1 MTPATTGLNLATPL
15 NVAEGQALSLTPEMR
30 AFLLHGPRAKSKL
43 DRDTIRHGGAATVL
57 VQWRRHREEL
67 LDACPPGRRPWAY
80 WMVERRFE
88 RRPSGELGEL
98 RAISQLCLYRD
109 AAEVEYVERRL
120 RELGRQRY
128 RGRRHDAG
136 ALRVA

>member
-1 MTPATTGLNLATPL
+1 
-15 NVAEGQALSLTPEMR
+15 
-30 AFLLHGPRAKSKL
+30 
-43 DRDTIRHGGAATVL
+43 
-57 VQWRRHREEL
+57 
-67 LDACPPGRRPWAY
+67 
-80 WMVERRFE
+80 MVERRFE

-109 AAEVEYVERRL
+109 AAEAEYVERRL